1 MKRIKAIFFSFFYF
15 FFLEKIL
22 KIICFYFS
30 LNNVYNFI
38 LFSFY
43 HFFFGFLFAQ
53 IFIFHLIT
61 IKNEIIFFLIK
72 QRIKNFI
79 HLYNATLRINV
90 TLIFIKF

>member
-22 KIICFYFS
+22 KIIRFYFS
-30 LNNVYNFI
+30 LNSVYNFI
-38 LFSFY
+38 FILS
-43 HFFFGFLFAQ
+43 FFFGFLFAQ